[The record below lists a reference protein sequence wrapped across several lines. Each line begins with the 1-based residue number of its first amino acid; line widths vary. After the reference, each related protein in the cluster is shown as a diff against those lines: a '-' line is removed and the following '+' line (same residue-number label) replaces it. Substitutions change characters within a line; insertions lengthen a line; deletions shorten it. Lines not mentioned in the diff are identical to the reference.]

1 MQLHQ
6 KLNIK
11 GLLDDEE
18 KKTLKRAEGIGTVA
32 TRDSIIELLI
42 KRGYIE
48 RKDNKLISTQLGR
61 TLIQMMPDDYL
72 LTNVHATAYLESLL
86 SEVEACKMT
95 KEDFYMELRSFIN
108 KTCSDIKNNIK
119 TINVEREVIATC
131 KQCGKL
137 ILENSKA
144 YSFCLKTT
152 WRNWG
157 RKKSRQRKRP
167 NYSMKLKS
175 SKGKAWSQSMVYS
188 FENKRV
194 EFAEQR

>member
-1 MQLHQ
+1 MHLNCHFYSIFSRKILRMQLHQ

-72 LTNVHATAYLESLL
+72 LTNVHATQH
-86 SEVEACKMT
+86 
-95 KEDFYMELRSFIN
+95 I
-108 KTCSDIKNNIK
+108 
-119 TINVEREVIATC
+119 
-131 KQCGKL
+131 
-137 ILENSKA
+137 
-144 YSFCLKTT
+144 
-152 WRNWG
+152 
-157 RKKSRQRKRP
+157 
-167 NYSMKLKS
+167 
-175 SKGKAWSQSMVYS
+175 
-188 FENKRV
+188 
-194 EFAEQR
+194 